1 MALDHLFSPLWVGPV
16 EIRNRIFSTAHMTV
30 LARDRKPT
38 DELVAYHE
46 ARARGGAGLVIVESA
61 SVHWTGN
68 PILIKLY
75 DDDCIPGYA
84 RIAGAVHGHGCK
96 MFIQMGH
103 QGRENIGSEDGALPV
118 AYAPSVAP
126 NERFHVMPRALS
138 REMIADIVGAYGAA
152 AARARET
159 GADGIELSA
168 SQGYLLSQFLNPR
181 VNSRDDDYGGSLENR
196 LRIHREIIAAVR
208 GSVGRYLVVGM
219 RISGDEL
226 EHDGLT
232 PGESLDAAMLLDGD
246 GGLDYFNVITGSSTG
261 LAGSVHIVPPMNI
274 EAGYGAPYAAA
285 IREKVSIP
293 IFVAGRINQPQVA
306 ESIVATG
313 QADMCG
319 MTRAMIC
326 DPDMANK
333 AREGRFD
340 DVRACIACN
349 QACIGHMWQGF
360 PVSCIQ
366 NPVTGRET
374 QYGVIEPAVR
384 SRQVMVAG
392 GGPGGMKA
400 AAVAA
405 QRGHHVTLYEKEPRL
420 GGQALL
426 AQMLPGRA
434 EFGGII
440 TNFTREMELAGV
452 EVVRGVEVT
461 AALIAEAA
469 PDAIIVATGAS
480 VRRPPIEGAEEAH
493 VVDAWQVIRDQ
504 VNTGQRVVIAD
515 WRCDWVGMGLAEKLA
530 RDGCAVTLAVN
541 GNMASQSLQQYVRD
555 RWVGELHKLGVKIIT
570 YARLGAVDADTVY
583 FEHTTSGQPI
593 LCDGVDTLV
602 TALGHE
608 PVTSLEREL
617 AGYTGEIHLIGDCLS
632 PRTAEEAVLE
642 GFKAALEI

>member
-1 MALDHLFSPLWVGPV
+1 MALDHLFSPLQVGPV
-16 EIRNRIFSTAHMTV
+16 EIRNRIFSTAHMTM
-30 LARDRKPT
+30 LARERKPT

-61 SVHWTGN
+61 SVHWSGN

-75 DDDCIPGYA
+75 SDDCIPGYA
-84 RIAGAVHGHGCK
+84 RIAEAVHAHGCT

-103 QGRENIGSEDGALPV
+103 QGRENIGSQDGSLPV
-118 AYAPSVAP
+118 AYAPSGAP
-126 NERFHVMPRALS
+126 NERFHVMPRVLN
-138 REMIADIVGAYGAA
+138 REMIADIVAGYGAA
-152 AARARET
+152 AARVVKT

-181 VNSRDDDYGGSLENR
+181 VNQRDDDYGGSLENR
-196 LRIHREIIAAVR
+196 LRLHREIIAAVR
-208 GSVGRYLVVGM
+208 TSVGRDLVVGM

-232 PGESLDAAMLLDGD
+232 PGESLEAAMLLDSD

-261 LAGSVHIVPPMNI
+261 LAGSVHIVPPMAI

-293 IFVAGRINQPQVA
+293 IFVAGRINQPQIA
-306 ESIVATG
+306 ENIVASG
-313 QADMCG
+313 QAHMCG

-326 DPDMANK
+326 DPDMGNK
-333 AREGRFD
+333 ARDGRLD

-349 QACIGHMWQGF
+349 QACIGHMWSGF

-374 QYGVIEPAVR
+374 QYGTIEPAAKPRKVL
-384 SRQVMVAG
+384 VAG

-400 AAVAA
+400 AAMAA
-405 QRGHHVTLYEKEPRL
+405 QRGHQVTLYEKESRL

-426 AQMLPGRA
+426 ARMLPGRA
-434 EFGGII
+434 EFGGIV
-440 TNFTREMELAGV
+440 TNLEREMELAGV
-452 EVVRGVEVT
+452 EVVKSTEVT
-461 AALIAEAA
+461 AALIAAQA
-469 PDAIIVATGAS
+469 PDAIVVATGAT
-480 VRRPPIEGAEEAH
+480 VRRPAIEGAEEAH
-493 VVDAWQVIRDQ
+493 VVDAWQVIRDEAN
-504 VNTGQRVVIAD
+504 VGQRVVIAD

-541 GNMASQSLQQYVRD
+541 GNMAGQSIQQYVRD
-555 RWVGELHKLGVKIIT
+555 RWVGELHKLGVTVIT

-583 FEHTTSGQPI
+583 LEHTTSGEPI
-593 LCDGVDTLV
+593 LCEGVDTLV

-608 PVTSLEREL
+608 PVTGLEHEL
-617 AGYTGEIHLIGDCLS
+617 SGYKGEVHIIGDCLS

-642 GFKAALEI
+642 GFKVALAI